1 MRLILRKRAHQRLL
15 RIHRSIGKEIR
26 CPGRMRFARTMAAF
40 DVMQELMISRSSW
53 EERGRGRA

>member
-26 CPGRMRFARTMAAF
+26 CLGRMRFGRTMTAL
-40 DVMQELMISRSSW
+40 DVMQELMIRRDSW